1 MQSNLS
7 QQLLQ
12 LLARLF
18 EALNG
23 GQRAEFFGILVDR
36 HSIRHEQTARQVAI
50 LLRVIE
56 TVLNQITSQTTCTK
70 RDIYYMN
77 TRLFQSQSSV
87 NAALLQIQSHLN
99 VPQQALNIRSSGK
112 GLVYGHLQILHCKS
126 SIDTLVGKETLIPS
140 MECITEVKVSETAQT
155 IVIVVEKDALFQ
167 LLVQSF
173 AEIVCRLNCNVI
185 LITVCKSLSVSNLLG
200 KGISL

>member
-12 LLARLF
+12 LIARLF

-23 GQRAEFFGILVDR
+23 GQRVQFFGILVDR
-36 HSIRHEQTARQVAI
+36 HCILHEQTARQLAI

-56 TVLNQITSQTTCTK
+56 AVLNQIASETTCTK

-87 NAALLQIQSHLN
+87 NAALLQIQSHLK
-99 VPQQALNIRSSGK
+99 VPQQALNVRSSGK
-112 GLVYGHLQILHCKS
+112 GLVYGHLQILCSES
-126 SIDTLVGKETLIPS
+126 SIDALQGKETLIPS
-140 MECITEVKVSETAQT
+140 MECITKVKVSERGQT

-173 AEIVCRLNCNVI
+173 AEIVYRLNCNVI
-185 LITVCKSLSVSNLLG
+185 FVTVSKDLSVINHLG
-200 KGISL
+200 KRISL